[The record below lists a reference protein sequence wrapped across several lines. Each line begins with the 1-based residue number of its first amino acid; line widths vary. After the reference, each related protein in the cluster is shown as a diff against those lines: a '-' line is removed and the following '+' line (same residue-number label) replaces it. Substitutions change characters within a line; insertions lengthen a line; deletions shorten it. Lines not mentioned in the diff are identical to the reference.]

1 MSQVL
6 MTRKETRA
14 LALEVVVNTW
24 RIRLQRL
31 AEAGELLK
39 ASKQALGLDEIPERL
54 EEIDRAVRNNN
65 WHLLPPIAILSGREI
80 GIARAAWSDTEKQIY
95 INKNWLKTAGENEIH
110 SVLDEEFG
118 HFLDNLVKSD
128 DTSGD
133 EGYVFSQILLSG
145 SSGLN
150 GKRFFSYENDHI
162 VISL

>member
-1 MSQVL
+1 
-6 MTRKETRA
+6 MTRKETK
-14 LALEVVVNTW
+14 ALELELVVDTW

-65 WHLLPPIAILSGREI
+65 WHLLPPIAVLSGREI

-95 INKNWLKTAGENEIH
+95 INKNWLKTAGENEIY
-110 SVLDEEFG
+110 SVLAEEFG
-118 HFLDNLVKSD
+118 HFLDNLVKLD

-133 EGYVFSQILLSG
+133 EGYVFSQILLSR

-150 GKRFFSYENDHI
+150 GNRIFRMKMI
-162 VISL
+162 ILLLV